1 MHKYQPRMHVVKAN
15 EDKSDKPI
23 SLQQGGGS
31 TFSTHIFPE
40 TQFMGVTAYQNQQV
54 RPGDV
59 LWCVCTR
66 MLSLLQRVEL
76 HMFSIIALYVVHHL
90 QITQLKIEYN
100 PFAKGFRGSDL
111 TGGGRRCVPFGCLLH
126 ICLCVFVYV

>member
-15 EDKSDKPI
+15 DEKSDKPI

-59 LWCVCTR
+59 LLCVY
-66 MLSLLQRVEL
+66 SYAV
-76 HMFSIIALYVVHHL
+76 SIATNRATYVPHCCMVCCVYHL

-111 TGGGRRCVPFGCLLH
+111 TGGGRRCVPFGGLLH
-126 ICLCVFVYV
+126 ICLCVCLFG